1 MEIVKFH
8 NDEIKVF
15 SENGKYYVALKPI
28 CDAIGLGWGSQTQS
42 IKKHPVLS
50 SVVKH
55 IVTTGADG
63 KQYDMLCIEFDYI
76 NGWLFKVNPAKL
88 GGEVKGKVILY
99 QRECYRVLAEHFKPA
114 QSNIASQLP
123 PFELPPFEAALEK
136 TRRQIASLR
145 IFCRDNNIDRETC
158 KALAPAVFT
167 GAPKLLDWCTRMQV
181 MGLNE
186 LREITRLAFNLNLD
200 EDGDIDPAELREY
213 TNPSCWNLERAQN
226 GTLVTSIPR
235 DHKRG
240 RPRKYLHPEVA
251 ARKARILASIHS
263 QALPP
268 AKED

>member
-123 PFELPPFEAALEK
+123 PSSCPPSRPRLRRRAVRLPACAFSAA
-136 TRRQIASLR
+136 TTTSTARRARPSPPQSS
-145 IFCRDNNIDRETC
+145 
-158 KALAPAVFT
+158 PARQSCWT
-167 GAPKLLDWCTRMQV
+167 GAPGCRSWGLTSYGKSRASPSTSTWTRMA
-181 MGLNE
+181 
-186 LREITRLAFNLNLD
+186 T
-200 EDGDIDPAELREY
+200 
-213 TNPSCWNLERAQN
+213 
-226 GTLVTSIPR
+226 
-235 DHKRG
+235 
-240 RPRKYLHPEVA
+240 
-251 ARKARILASIHS
+251 
-263 QALPP
+263 
-268 AKED
+268 

>member
-1 MEIVKFH
+1 MEAEMEIVKFH

-15 SENGKYYVALKPI
+15 SKNCKYYVALKPI

-50 SVVKH
+50 SVLTH

-63 KQYDMLCIEFDYI
+63 KQYDMLCIELDYI

-114 QSNIASQLP
+114 QSKIASQ
-123 PFELPPFEAALEK
+123 LPPFEAALEK

-145 IFCRDNNIDRETC
+145 IFCRDNNIDRKTC

-167 GAPKLLDWCTRMQV
+167 GAPKLLDWCARMQV
-181 MGLNE
+181 MGLDE
-186 LREITRLAFNLNLD
+186 LLEITRLAFNLNLD

-235 DHKRG
+235 DHKRS